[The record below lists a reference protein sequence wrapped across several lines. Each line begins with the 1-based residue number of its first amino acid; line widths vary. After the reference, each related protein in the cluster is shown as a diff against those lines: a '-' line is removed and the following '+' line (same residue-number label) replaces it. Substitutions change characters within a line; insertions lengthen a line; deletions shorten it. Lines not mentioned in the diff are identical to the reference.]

1 MPNNVT
7 SLESPTPTGRSS
19 RRAQTRSHVREEN
32 ARNSALLLTP
42 PRATNRYSYPLTPPL
57 TTSQSHKHRRR
68 EHEQLDSE
76 DLPRHF
82 TPTAKPTGEIGAGFV
97 ARLKALREYLEAGVL
112 PEAPHAI
119 EEAFK
124 TSTNVS
130 SNDPW
135 AESLSRLE
143 AICGNVKARGKQL
156 DDLALKEER
165 LNKKEALL
173 FEVSIDEPLVLHY
186 NQTYCGLDSQSA

>member
-1 MPNNVT
+1 MPNDVAP
-7 SLESPTPTGRSS
+7 LEPPTPTARTSH
-19 RRAQTRSHVREEN
+19 RAQTRSHIREEK

-57 TTSQSHKHRRR
+57 TTYRSHKHPRH

-76 DLPRHF
+76 DLPPRF
-82 TPTAKPTGEIGAGFV
+82 TPSAKPTGEVGAGFV

-112 PEAPHAI
+112 PEMPHAI
-119 EEAFK
+119 EDTFK
-124 TSTNVS
+124 ISTYIA

-143 AICGNVKARGKQL
+143 TICGNVKARGKQL
-156 DDLALKEER
+156 DELTLKEQR
-165 LNKKEALL
+165 LIEKDALL
-173 FEVSIDEPLVLHY
+173 FKVSIDESLVLHY
-186 NQTYCGLDSQSA
+186 GQTHHRPDRQSA